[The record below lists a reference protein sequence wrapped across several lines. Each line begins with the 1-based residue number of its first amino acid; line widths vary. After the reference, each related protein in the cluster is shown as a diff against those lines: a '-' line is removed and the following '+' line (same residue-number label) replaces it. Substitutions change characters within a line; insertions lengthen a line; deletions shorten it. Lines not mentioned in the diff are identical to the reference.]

1 MLLMEL
7 DDAFQVD
14 IDEVIA
20 RDYEQVVFDIEIA
33 HAVAQRIGVAFI
45 VIERLVAEILVVG
58 DSQAFEEALT
68 GFEIVA
74 QVESVAGTLAAQ
86 DEPATALTRQ
96 DPEKIGNDS
105 RVT

>member
-1 MLLMEL
+1 MEL
-7 DDAFQVD
+7 DDAQQVYVY
-14 IDEVIA
+14 EVIA
-20 RDYEQVVFDIEIA
+20 RDYEQVVIDIEIA
-33 HAVAQRIGVAFI
+33 HAVTQGIGVAFI

-58 DSQAFEEALT
+58 DSQAFEEALA

-74 QVESVAGTLAAQ
+74 QVEGVAGTLAAQ

-96 DPEKIGNDS
+96 DPEKIGNDR

>member
-1 MLLMEL
+1 MEL
-7 DDAFQVD
+7 DYALQID

-20 RDYEQVVFDIEIA
+20 RDYEKVVFDIEIA
-33 HAVAQRIGVAFI
+33 HAVTQGIGIAFI
-45 VIERLVAEILVVG
+45 VIERLVAEILVIG

-68 GFEIVA
+68 GFKIVA
-74 QVESVAGTLAAQ
+74 QVECIAGTLAAQ
-86 DEPATALTRQ
+86 DEPATALTGQ

>member
-1 MLLMEL
+1 MEL

-20 RDYEQVVFDIEIA
+20 RDYYQVVIDIEIA

-58 DSQAFEEALT
+58 DSQAFEEAFT
-68 GFEIVA
+68 GFKIVA
-74 QVESVAGTLAAQ
+74 QVEGVAGTLAAQ
-86 DEPATALTRQ
+86 DEPSAALTGQ
-96 DPEKIGNDS
+96 DPEKIGNDGS
-105 RVT
+105 VT

>member
-1 MLLMEL
+1 MEL
-7 DDAFQVD
+7 DDAQQVYVY
-14 IDEVIA
+14 EVIA
-20 RDYEQVVFDIEIA
+20 RDHEQVIIDIEIA

-74 QVESVAGTLAAQ
+74 QVEGVAGTLAAQ
-86 DEPATALTRQ
+86 NEPATALTRQ